1 LNCDDI
7 PLKNFEVTG
16 SDPHGFDRDN
26 GGIGC
31 DTANE
36 DAPNPTP
43 QTPPPKPTD
52 YCEPLLVRPPQ
63 WEKECS
69 HLGPYPYPGL
79 VQTPPVTPTPEPTPA
94 TPTPAVDPSLLAR
107 SQPQCEFGVN
117 PETVLCNTED
127 VPSEPFPSTPIPTI
141 TPDEEFSTEEEPEQ
155 EVAEEPEQEPEEEPQ
170 DESVDDPEDNG
181 ESNAGS
187 TFE

>member
-155 EVAEEPEQEPEEEPQ
+155 EVAEEPEEEPQ